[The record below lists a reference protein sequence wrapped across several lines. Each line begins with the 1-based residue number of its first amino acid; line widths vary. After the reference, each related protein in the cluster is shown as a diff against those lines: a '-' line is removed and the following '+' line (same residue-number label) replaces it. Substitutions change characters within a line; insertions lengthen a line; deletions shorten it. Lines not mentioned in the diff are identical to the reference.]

1 MRLEQVMGGCG
12 YELATWGILQ
22 RWRHSISW
30 LYQCQYPGCDC
41 TPQFCKML
49 SFFKLGCSCFTY
61 SLLVSAVQGSESA
74 MCIHIS
80 LLGPPSQ
87 PFRSSQ
93 STELSSLGFTVTSH
107 YSRFHILQGRH
118 RDVTVEGNC
127 CKDYLGPLGIIS
139 YNCMWTYSYF
149 KLALILKYVLSR

>member
-1 MRLEQVMGGCG
+1 MLCNFISIQYSWNRKIVVVENRLPIRGCWDLSRSLEGSRCG

-30 LYQCQYPGCDC
+30 LYQCHYLGCDC

-107 YSRFHILQGRH
+107 YSRFHIFAGQ
-118 RDVTVEGNC
+118 
-127 CKDYLGPLGIIS
+127 
-139 YNCMWTYSYF
+139 
-149 KLALILKYVLSR
+149 A